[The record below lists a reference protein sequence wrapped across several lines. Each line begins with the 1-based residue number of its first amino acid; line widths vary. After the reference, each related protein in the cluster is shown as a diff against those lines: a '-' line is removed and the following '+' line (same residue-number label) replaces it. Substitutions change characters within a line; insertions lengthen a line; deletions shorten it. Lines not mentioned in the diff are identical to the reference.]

1 MIGIFSRN
9 ILKAYFI
16 VYKLVFSG
24 KLRIYPVFVVGEVE
38 GRKSALICG
47 CFSEVAGADGQ
58 GKRRSPEERG
68 KGNSEGLRDKG
79 EECLSPI

>member
-24 KLRIYPVFVVGEVE
+24 KLRIYPVFPSGKWRVGKALLFADAF
-38 GRKSALICG
+38 RKW
-47 CFSEVAGADGQ
+47 AGADGQ

-79 EECLSPI
+79 EECLSTI

>member
-47 CFSEVAGADGQ
+47 CFSEVGGS
-58 GKRRSPEERG
+58 RWSR
-68 KGNSEGLRDKG
+68 
-79 EECLSPI
+79 